1 MSCLPILPILPI
13 PQRHSSFGYLCCS
26 VLCSLPHNG
35 WIRRRPMVEPAPA
48 VHATAAQRQEAQAT
62 QRSHRD
68 DHAAEVHSS
77 GGRAGLAASPLQRLQ
92 ALADASPQ
100 VAQLQRLQALADGA
114 GLGALQRKSPE
125 EEDLLQCR
133 FHTAQLHSPEEEE
146 PLQGKFASSQPQAST
161 SASPAAAA
169 PNRTGMPDG
178 LKSGIEALSGLAM
191 DHVRV
196 HYNSAKPAQLNAHAY
211 AQGSDI
217 HLAPGQ
223 DRHLP
228 HEAWHLVQQAQGR
241 VQPTLQLNGGIAV
254 NDDPSLEREADQM
267 GERALVSGG

>member
-1 MSCLPILPILPI
+1 
-13 PQRHSSFGYLCCS
+13 
-26 VLCSLPHNG
+26 
-35 WIRRRPMVEPAPA
+35 MVEPTPA
-48 VHATAAQRQEAQAT
+48 AHAAATQRQEALAT
-62 QRSHRD
+62 QRRHRD
-68 DHAAEVHSS
+68 VHAAQVQ
-77 GGRAGLAASPLQRLQ
+77 SPLQRLQ

-114 GLGALQRKSPE
+114 ALGTLQRKTPEEEELLQGRFLATQRKSPE
-125 EEDLLQCR
+125 DEDLLQGHFATSQDPPHQR
-133 FHTAQLHSPEEEE
+133 QTTAD
-146 PLQGKFASSQPQAST
+146 A
-161 SASPAAAA
+161 ASPAAPA
-169 PNRTGMPDG
+169 NRTGLPDG
-178 LKSGIEALSGLAM
+178 LKSGIETLSGLSM

-196 HYNSAKPAQLNAHAY
+196 HYNSTKPAQLNAHAY

-241 VQPTLQLNGGIAV
+241 VQPTLQLNGGVAV

-267 GERALVSGG
+267 GERARASGG

>member
-1 MSCLPILPILPI
+1 
-13 PQRHSSFGYLCCS
+13 
-26 VLCSLPHNG
+26 
-35 WIRRRPMVEPAPA
+35 MVEPATA
-48 VHATAAQRQEAQAT
+48 VR
-62 QRSHRD
+62 
-68 DHAAEVHSS
+68 
-77 GGRAGLAASPLQRLQ
+77 AASAHAFDADRQDALASQPRHGSDNAPQGQSPLHRLQ

-114 GLGALQRKSPE
+114 VLATLQRKTPE
-125 EEDLLQCR
+125 EEELLQGR
-133 FHTAQLHSPEEEE
+133 FRTVQRQSPEEEE
-146 PLQGKFASSQPQAST
+146 LLQGKFAT
-161 SASPAAAA
+161 TPATPV
-169 PNRTGMPDG
+169 PNRTGMPDA

-196 HYNSAKPAQLNAHAY
+196 HYNSEKPAQLNAHAY

-241 VQPTLQLNGGIAV
+241 VQPTLQLNGGVAV

-267 GERALVSGG
+267 GERALVSGS

>member
-1 MSCLPILPILPI
+1 
-13 PQRHSSFGYLCCS
+13 
-26 VLCSLPHNG
+26 
-35 WIRRRPMVEPAPA
+35 MVEPAPTA
-48 VHATAAQRQEAQAT
+48 HASSADRQDARAT
-62 QRSHRD
+62 QRRHRGV
-68 DHAAEVHSS
+68 HAAQ
-77 GGRAGLAASPLQRLQ
+77 AQSPLQRLQ
-92 ALADASPQ
+92 TLADASPQ

-114 GLGALQRKSPE
+114 SPRALQRKSPE
-125 EEDLLQCR
+125 EEELLQGR
-133 FHTAQLHSPEEEE
+133 FRTAQRKSPEEEE
-146 PLQGKFASSQPQAST
+146 LLQGKFASSQAPPTQLLAST
-161 SASPAAAA
+161 NPAPGA

-196 HYNSAKPAQLNAHAY
+196 HYNSEKPAQLNAHAY

-241 VQPTLQLNGGIAV
+241 VQPTLQLNGGVDV
-254 NDDPSLEREADQM
+254 NDDPGLEHEADQM
-267 GERALVSGG
+267 GERALASGG

>member
-1 MSCLPILPILPI
+1 
-13 PQRHSSFGYLCCS
+13 
-26 VLCSLPHNG
+26 
-35 WIRRRPMVEPAPA
+35 MVEPAPA